1 MMEFLAVVAAWL
13 VVNVAVTRRVQAASR
28 ELHVPARLLIVTIWL
43 LPFVGA
49 FMAFF
54 NTPSRA
60 AVARAVAEATPRD
73 RRGELGPPP
82 QWLTHRATGTPFA
95 LDEHLAWADGLPV
108 IAAPALAQ
116 WAAGEGTAPVSEA
129 QRVQALVAGRRAWL
143 QHLAQAL
150 GPQMGLRETA
160 DALVLSS
167 LNPREEGQMAD
178 YVRTARHRV
187 AKLLGDLADFPAG
200 EPTIVL
206 VLDDEATYYRYV
218 SIYFPDGEFAA
229 SGGMFIDAGCPHFVV
244 VRGHLGD
251 VEPVIAHELTHAALA
266 HLRLPRWL
274 DEGIAVNSER
284 RVAGVRPQLYTPLEL
299 HAMHRAHW
307 TADKVQALWSGEGF
321 LRADDSLLSYDL
333 ARILV
338 EQLAG
343 TWDAFAGFLRAAAG
357 AQDGGAEAARAA
369 LGLDLGAC
377 AAALVEAPDDAGWSP
392 DPLRWPGRGGLQAAG

>member
-1 MMEFLAVVAAWL
+1 MEFVAVVAAWL
-13 VVNVAVTRRVQAASR
+13 VVNVAVMRRVQAASR
-28 ELHVPARLLIVTIWL
+28 ELYLPARLLIVTIWL

-49 FMAFF
+49 FLAFF

-73 RRGELGPPP
+73 RSGEVGPLPGA
-82 QWLTHRATGTPFA
+82 LTHAATGARFPLT
-95 LDEHLAWADGLPV
+95 EHLLWADGLPV
-108 IAAPALAQ
+108 LDAGALAQ
-116 WAAGEGTAPVSEA
+116 WAVGDGAARVNEA
-129 QRVQALVAGRRAWL
+129 HRVPALVAGRRAWL
-143 QHLAQAL
+143 LHLARAL
-150 GPQMGLRETA
+150 GPQMGLHATA
-160 DALVLSS
+160 EALVLSS
-167 LNPREEGQMAD
+167 LNPREEAQMAG

-187 AKLLGDLADFPAG
+187 ARLLGDLADFPVG

-251 VEPVIAHELTHAALA
+251 IEPVIAHELTHAALA

-299 HAMHRAHW
+299 HTMHRAHW
-307 TADKVQALWSGEGF
+307 TAETVQALWSGQGF
-321 LRADDSLLSYDL
+321 LRADKSLLSYDL

-338 EQLAG
+338 EQLSG
-343 TWDAFAGFLRAAAG
+343 TWDTFATFLRAAAG
-357 AQDGGAEAARAA
+357 ASDAGALAARAM
-369 LGLDLGAC
+369 LGMDLGAC
-377 AAALVEAPDDAGWSP
+377 AAALVEAPDDGGWSP
-392 DPLRWPGRGGLQAAG
+392 DPVRWSTV

>member
-1 MMEFLAVVAAWL
+1 MLEFLAVVAAWL
-13 VVNVAVTRRVQAASR
+13 VVNVAVTRRVQAARR
-28 ELHVPARLLIVTIWL
+28 EVHLPARMLIVTIWL

-60 AVARAVAEATPRD
+60 SVARLVAEATPRD
-73 RRGELGPPP
+73 RSGELGPPP
-82 QWLTHRATGTPFA
+82 PQLTHDVTGARFPLT
-95 LDEHLAWADGLPV
+95 EHLAWADGLPV

-116 WAAGEGTAPVSEA
+116 WAAGDGTAPVSEA
-129 QRVQALVAGRRAWL
+129 QRVQALIAGRRAWL

-150 GPQMGLRETA
+150 GPQMGLHASAE
-160 DALVLSS
+160 ALVLSS
-167 LNPREEGQMAD
+167 LPPREEAQMAG

-187 AKLLGDLADFPAG
+187 ARLLGDLAEFPAG

-218 SIYFPDGEFAA
+218 SIYFPEGEFAT

-251 VEPVIAHELTHAALA
+251 IEPVIAHELTHAALA

-284 RVAGVRPQLYTPLEL
+284 RVAGVRPQLYTPMEL

-307 TADKVQALWSGEGF
+307 TAEKVQALWSGEGF

-338 EQLAG
+338 EQLSG
-343 TWDAFAGFLRAAAG
+343 SWDAFAAFLRAAAG
-357 AQDGGAEAARAA
+357 ARDGGAQAARDT

-377 AAALVEAPDDAGWSP
+377 AAALVEAPDDRGWAP
-392 DPLRWPGRGGLQAAG
+392 DPLRGSPA

>member
-1 MMEFLAVVAAWL
+1 MLEFLLILAAWL
-13 VVNVAVTRRVQAASR
+13 GVNGLASRRVIAAGR
-28 ELHVPARLLIVTIWL
+28 ELYVPVRLLLATIWL

-60 AVARAVAEATPRD
+60 AVARAVAQATPRD

-82 QWLTHRATGTPFA
+82 GALMHAVTGEHFP
-95 LDEHLAWADGLPV
+95 LDEHLLGADGLPV
-108 IAAPALAQ
+108 IDAPALAH
-116 WAAGEGTAPVSEA
+116 WAAGDGATPVSEA

-167 LNPREEGQMAD
+167 LNPREEAQMAD

-187 AKLLGDLADFPAG
+187 ARLLGDLAHFPTG
-200 EPTIVL
+200 EPTVVL

-218 SIYFPDGEFAA
+218 SIYFPEGEFAT
-229 SGGMFIDAGCPHFVV
+229 SSGMFIDAGCPHFVV

-251 VEPVIAHELTHAALA
+251 IEPVIAHELTHAALA

-284 RVAGVRPQLYTPLEL
+284 RVAGVRPQLYTPMEL

-321 LRADDSLLSYDL
+321 LRAEDSLLSYDL

-338 EQLAG
+338 EQLSG
-343 TWDAFAGFLRAAAG
+343 SWEAFAAFLRAAAG
-357 AQDGGAEAARAA
+357 AGDGGAQAAHDA

-377 AAALVEAPDDAGWSP
+377 AAALVEAPDDRGWAPDLLRRSP
-392 DPLRWPGRGGLQAAG
+392 A